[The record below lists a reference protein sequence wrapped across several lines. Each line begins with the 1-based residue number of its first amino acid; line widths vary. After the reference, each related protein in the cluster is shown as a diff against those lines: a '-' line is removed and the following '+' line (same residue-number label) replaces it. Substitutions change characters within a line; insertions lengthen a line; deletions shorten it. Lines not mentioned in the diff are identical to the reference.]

1 MGLIFVYS
9 FNKKNMAFFRVYG
22 KVDDITVVG
31 SKQEDTEPE
40 IVVSQN
46 KENGVDFSLLNVSLE
61 TNPLDRKCD
70 IRVSIESRPI
80 QIVYDAVSMICH
92 VEIVF
97 ILSLSSI

>member
-1 MGLIFVYS
+1 MVS
-9 FNKKNMAFFRVYG
+9 FRVNG

-46 KENGVDFSLLNVSLE
+46 KEYEVDYSLLNVILE
-61 TNPLDRKCD
+61 TKPLDRKCD
-70 IRVSIESRPI
+70 TRVSIKSRPL
-80 QIVYDAVSMICH
+80 QIVYDAVSMSCH

-97 ILSLSSI
+97 LPCLSSI

>member
-1 MGLIFVYS
+1 MVS
-9 FNKKNMAFFRVYG
+9 FRVIG

-61 TNPLDRKCD
+61 TNPLDRECD
-70 IRVSIESRPI
+70 IRVSIESRPL

-97 ILSLSSI
+97 IPSLSSI